1 VIYRSRAVFTLA
13 ALAVASA
20 AAATIHWQT
29 SMPDAGCLL
38 CGARDSSGA
47 TLQTSPN
54 ADRSITGGI
63 GSYARNSAGT
73 YVPGPLMP
81 DMGSN
86 KSGGA
91 SSPSRAGSAPKGWQ
105 PWGSGSNSLRGSSS
119 GSSGPSASLGG
130 MWRLM
135 SLSRPGHQNGVAS
148 VATPAA
154 AASRVKPPAAS
165 RPVKAPAPA
174 KPGSGSGSASAPA
187 TGSTST
193 DAGLPAA
200 SGSDLPPG
208 GSAFSGGAPSTDPFH
223 EHQAP
228 PPDPFRGPGGFN
240 PGAPGAGGAPGG
252 VAGNVSATPEPGSIL
267 LIGTGL
273 LSVLGVLRKR
283 RAL

>member
-1 VIYRSRAVFTLA
+1 MIYRSRAVFTLA

-47 TLQTSPN
+47 MLQTSPN
-54 ADRSITGGI
+54 ADRSIAGGI

-73 YVPGPLMP
+73 YVPGPMMP
-81 DMGSN
+81 DMGSD

-105 PWGSGSNSLRGSSS
+105 PWGSGSNSPRGSSS

-135 SLSRPGHQNGVAS
+135 SLSRPGHQNGGAS

-154 AASRVKPPAAS
+154 AAGRVKPPAAS

-174 KPGSGSGSASAPA
+174 KPHASAPGPGSASA

-193 DAGLPAA
+193 DAGLPA
-200 SGSDLPPG
+200 GSDLPPS
-208 GSAFSGGAPSTDPFH
+208 GSASSGGAPSTDPFH

-240 PGAPGAGGAPGG
+240 PGAPGAGRAPGG
-252 VAGNVSATPEPGSIL
+252 GAGNVSATPEPGSIL

-273 LSVLGVLRKR
+273 LGVLGVLRKR

>member
-29 SMPDAGCLL
+29 SMPDTGCLL

-47 TLQTSPN
+47 MLQTSPN
-54 ADRSITGGI
+54 ADRSTGAGGL
-63 GSYARNSAGT
+63 GSYARNSTGT

-81 DMGSN
+81 EMGSD

-91 SSPSRAGSAPKGWQ
+91 SPTSRASSAPKGWQ
-105 PWGSGSNSLRGSSS
+105 PWGSGSGSPRGSSS
-119 GSSGPSASLGG
+119 GSSGPSAPLGG
-130 MWRLM
+130 LWRLM
-135 SLSRPGHQNGVAS
+135 SLSRPSHHGNGVAT
-148 VATPAA
+148 VAVAPANHI
-154 AASRVKPPAAS
+154 KPPAAS

-174 KPGSGSGSASAPA
+174 KPHSSGPGSASAPA
-187 TGSTST
+187 STN
-193 DAGLPAA
+193 AGLPAT
-200 SGSDLPPG
+200 SGSDVPSS
-208 GSAFSGGAPSTDPFH
+208 GSASSGGAPSTDPFH
-223 EHQAP
+223 EHEAP

-240 PGAPGAGGAPGG
+240 PGAPAGGRAPGGAGGK
-252 VAGNVSATPEPGSIL
+252 VSPAPEPGSIL

-273 LSVLGVLRKR
+273 LGVLGVLRKR